1 MTKEQERAIKVLE
14 KYKQECIEEYK
25 IELDDKKNIDEQH
38 ASYLHQQIESVYTV
52 LNMLKEKDG
61 EIEKKEKLNKVLID
75 FIYKMSTI
83 RPGTIMYDLKEDGFD
98 TSKCGNCKGKSC
110 KDCIKQYFERKAKK

>member
-1 MTKEQERAIKVLE
+1 MTKEQEAIERLE
-14 KYKQECIEEYK
+14 NLVKLRKNKGGKIKYDNCICGTEDLE
-25 IELDDKKNIDEQH
+25 
-38 ASYLHQQIESVYTV
+38 TV
-52 LNMLKEKDG
+52 LNMLKGKDK

-110 KDCIKQYFERKAKK
+110 KNCIKQYFENKAKE